1 MTPRRVDPVQ
11 GPLEG
16 EVQVPGDKSI
26 SHRYA
31 LFGGMARGTTRI
43 RNFSSSEDCQASLSC
58 IEALGVEVVRNGSR
72 VEITSPG
79 WRRFTAP
86 ARVLDVHNSG
96 TTIRLL
102 SALLAAGRFSS
113 RVQGDSSLN
122 QRPMKRIMDPL
133 IRMGAR
139 IEARDGGFPPLLIQG
154 GRLTGIRY
162 RLPIA
167 SAQVKSCVLLAGLM
181 AEGETEV
188 EETGPSRDHTERALP
203 FFGAALIQ
211 DGARL
216 RVRGGARLRAVEF
229 RIPGDFSSA
238 LFFLVASLLV
248 PGSRIA
254 LKGVGVNP
262 TRAGFLSLLDKAGI
276 RVERSNATESNGE
289 PVCDLQ
295 IRADSQVR
303 KQFPNEI
310 SGDWV
315 ARLIDEIPA
324 LAILGTRLERG
335 FKVRD
340 AQELRHKESDRIRS
354 VVVNL
359 RQLGVDVRELPDGF
373 VIPPGSRIRGGRVR
387 TFGDHRIAMAF
398 ALAGLVAESP
408 VELDRP
414 ECVAVSYPDFFQHLE
429 GVCRR

>member
-1 MTPRRVDPVQ
+1 MTPGRIDPVQ
-11 GPLEG
+11 APLKG

-31 LFGGMARGTTRI
+31 LLAGMARGTTRI
-43 RNFSSSEDCQASLSC
+43 RNFSSSEDCQATLSC
-58 IEALGVEVVRNGSR
+58 IEALGVGVVRDASQ
-72 VEITSPG
+72 VEISSPG

-86 ARVLDVHNSG
+86 ARALEVQNSG

-113 RVQGDSSLN
+113 QVQGDSSLN

-133 IRMGAR
+133 SRMGAR
-139 IEARDGGFPPLLIQG
+139 IEAREGRFPPLLIQG

-203 FFGAALIQ
+203 FFGAALMQ
-211 DGARL
+211 NGARL
-216 RVRGGARLRAVEF
+216 RVRGGARLRGVDF

-262 TRAGFLSLLDKAGI
+262 TRAGFLPLLETAGI
-276 RVERSNATESNGE
+276 RVERSNATENNGE
-289 PVCDLQ
+289 PACDLQ
-295 IRADSQVR
+295 IRPDSQVR

-324 LAILGTRLERG
+324 LAILGTSLERG
-335 FKVRD
+335 FTVRD

-359 RQLGVDVRELPDGF
+359 RRLGVDVRELPDGF
-373 VIPPGSRIRGGRVR
+373 VIPPGSRIRGGEVR

-414 ECVAVSYPDFFQHLE
+414 ECVAVSYPDFFRHLE

>member
-1 MTPRRVDPVQ
+1 MTPRRIDPVRA
-11 GPLEG
+11 PLEG
-16 EVQVPGDKSI
+16 EVRVPGDKSI

-31 LFGGMARGTTRI
+31 LLGGMADGTTRI
-43 RNFSSSEDCQASLSC
+43 RNFAASEDCRATLSC
-58 IEALGVEVVRNGSR
+58 IEALGAGVVRNASR
-72 VEITSPG
+72 VEIVSPG

-86 ARVLDVHNSG
+86 GRTLDVQNSG

-122 QRPMKRIMDPL
+122 QRPMKRIMEPL

-181 AEGETEV
+181 AQGETEV

-203 FFGAALIQ
+203 FFGAPLFQ
-211 DGARL
+211 NGSRL
-216 RVRGGARLRAVEF
+216 RVRGGSRLQGVDF

-238 LFFLVASLLV
+238 LFFLVANLLV

-262 TRAGFLSLLDKAGI
+262 TRSGFLSLLEKAGI
-276 RVERSNATESNGE
+276 RVERSNAAESNGE

-295 IRADSQVR
+295 VRADPQVR
-303 KQFPNEI
+303 QRFPEEI

-324 LAILGTRLERG
+324 LAILGTSLERG
-335 FKVRD
+335 FQVRD
-340 AQELRHKESDRIRS
+340 AQELRHKESDRIHS

-359 RQLGVDVRELPDGF
+359 RQLGVDVSEYPDGF
-373 VIPPGSRIRGGRVR
+373 VIPPGSRIRGGKVR

-398 ALAGLVAESP
+398 ALAGLVAENP
-408 VELDRP
+408 VELDDP
-414 ECVAVSYPDFFQHLE
+414 DCVAVSYPDFFRHLE

>member
-1 MTPRRVDPVQ
+1 MTARRIDPVRA
-11 GPLEG
+11 PLGG

-31 LFGGMARGTTRI
+31 LLGGMAGGTTRI
-43 RNFSSSEDCQASLSC
+43 RNFSSSEDCQATLSC
-58 IEALGVEVVRNGSR
+58 IEALGAGVARDASR

-79 WRRFTAP
+79 WRRFTPP
-86 ARVLDVHNSG
+86 ARTLDVHNSG

-154 GRLTGIRY
+154 GGLTGVRY

-167 SAQVKSCVLLAGLM
+167 SAQVKSCVLLAGMM

-203 FFGAALIQ
+203 FFGVPLIRN
-211 DGARL
+211 GTCL
-216 RVRGGARLRAVEF
+216 RVRGGARLHGVDF

-238 LFFLVASLLV
+238 LFFLVAGLLV

-254 LKGVGVNP
+254 LKRVGVNP
-262 TRAGFLSLLDKAGI
+262 SRVGFLSLLEEAGI
-276 RVERSNATESNGE
+276 RVERSNPTESNGE

-295 IRADSQVR
+295 IRADPRVR
-303 KQFPNEI
+303 KQFPNQI

-315 ARLIDEIPA
+315 AQLIDEIPA
-324 LAILGTRLERG
+324 LAILGTSLDRG
-335 FKVRD
+335 FQVRD
-340 AQELRHKESDRIRS
+340 AQELRHKESDRIHS

-359 RQLGVDVRELPDGF
+359 RQLGVEVREFPDGF
-373 VIPPGSRIRGGRVR
+373 VIPPGSRIRGGKVR

-398 ALAGLVAESP
+398 ALAGLAAESP

>member
-1 MTPRRVDPVQ
+1 MTARRIDPVRT
-11 GPLEG
+11 PLDG
-16 EVQVPGDKSI
+16 EVRVPGDKSI

-31 LFGGMARGTTRI
+31 LLGGMASGTTRI
-43 RNFSSSEDCQASLSC
+43 RNFASSEDCQATLSC
-58 IEALGVEVVRNGSR
+58 IEALGVRVVRNASR

-79 WRRFTAP
+79 WRRFTPP
-86 ARVLDVHNSG
+86 ARGLDVHNSG

-113 RVQGDSSLN
+113 QVQGDSSLN

-133 IRMGAR
+133 SRMGAR
-139 IEARDGGFPPLLIQG
+139 IEARDGGLPPLRIQG

-203 FFGAALIQ
+203 FFGAPLFRN
-211 DGARL
+211 GARL
-216 RVRGGARLRAVEF
+216 RVRGGARLHGVDF

-238 LFFLVASLLV
+238 LFFLVAGLLV

-254 LKGVGVNP
+254 LRGVGVNP
-262 TRAGFLSLLDKAGI
+262 TRSGFLSLLETAGI
-276 RVERSNATESNGE
+276 RVESSNARESNGE
-289 PVCDLQ
+289 PVSDLL
-295 IRADSQVR
+295 IRAHRQVR
-303 KQFPNEI
+303 QQFPSEI

-315 ARLIDEIPA
+315 AQLIDEIPA
-324 LAILGTRLERG
+324 LAILGSTLERG
-335 FKVRD
+335 FQVRD
-340 AQELRHKESDRIRS
+340 ARELRHKESDRIHS

-359 RQLGVDVRELPDGF
+359 RALGVEVRELPDGF
-373 VIPPGSRIRGGRVR
+373 VIPPGSRIRGGTVR

-408 VELDRP
+408 VELDDP
-414 ECVAVSYPDFFQHLE
+414 DCVAVSYPDFFQHLKE
-429 GVCRR
+429 VCRR

>member
-1 MTPRRVDPVQ
+1 MTPGRIEPVQ
-11 GPLEG
+11 APLKG

-43 RNFSSSEDCQASLSC
+43 RNFSSSEDCQATLSC
-58 IEALGVEVVRNGSR
+58 IEALGVGVVRDASQ
-72 VEITSPG
+72 VEISSPG

-86 ARVLDVHNSG
+86 ARALEVQNSG

-113 RVQGDSSLN
+113 QVQGDSSLN

-133 IRMGAR
+133 SRMGAR
-139 IEARDGGFPPLLIQG
+139 IEAREGRFPPLLIQG

-203 FFGAALIQ
+203 FFGAALMQ
-211 DGARL
+211 NGARL
-216 RVRGGARLRAVEF
+216 RVRGGARLRGVDF

-262 TRAGFLSLLDKAGI
+262 TRAGFLPLLETAGI
-276 RVERSNATESNGE
+276 RVERSNATENNGE
-289 PVCDLQ
+289 PACDLQ
-295 IRADSQVR
+295 IRPDSQVR

-324 LAILGTRLERG
+324 LAILGTSLERG
-335 FKVRD
+335 FTVRD

-359 RQLGVDVRELPDGF
+359 RRLGVDVRELPDGF
-373 VIPPGSRIRGGRVR
+373 VIPPGSRIRGGEVR

-414 ECVAVSYPDFFQHLE
+414 ECVAVSYPDFFRHLE

>member
-1 MTPRRVDPVQ
+1 MTPRRIDPVQ
-11 GPLEG
+11 APLEG
-16 EVQVPGDKSI
+16 EVRVPGDKSI

-31 LFGGMARGTTRI
+31 LLGGMADGTTRI
-43 RNFSSSEDCQASLSC
+43 RNFATSEDCQATLSC
-58 IEALGVEVVRNGSR
+58 IEALGAGVVRNASR
-72 VEITSPG
+72 VEIVSPG

-86 ARVLDVHNSG
+86 GRTLDVQNSG

-122 QRPMKRIMDPL
+122 QRPMKRIMEPL

-203 FFGAALIQ
+203 FFGAPLFRN
-211 DGARL
+211 GSRL
-216 RVRGGARLRAVEF
+216 RVRGGARLQGVDF

-238 LFFLVASLLV
+238 LFFLVANLLV

-262 TRAGFLSLLDKAGI
+262 TRSGFLSLLEEAGI
-276 RVERSNATESNGE
+276 RVERSNAAESNGE

-295 IRADSQVR
+295 IRADPQVR
-303 KQFPNEI
+303 KQFPDEI

-324 LAILGTRLERG
+324 LAILGTSLERG

-340 AQELRHKESDRIRS
+340 AQELRHKESDRIHS

-359 RQLGVDVRELPDGF
+359 RQLGVDVAEYPDGF
-373 VIPPGSRIRGGRVR
+373 VIPPGSRIRGGKVR

-398 ALAGLVAESP
+398 ALAALVAENP
-408 VELDRP
+408 VELDDP
-414 ECVAVSYPDFFQHLE
+414 DCVAVSYPDFFQHLE

>member
-1 MTPRRVDPVQ
+1 MTPGRIDPVQ
-11 GPLEG
+11 APLKG

-31 LFGGMARGTTRI
+31 LLGGMARGPTRI
-43 RNFSSSEDCQASLSC
+43 RNFSSSEDCQATLSC
-58 IEALGVEVVRNGSR
+58 IEALGVGVVRDAFQ
-72 VEITSPG
+72 VEISSPG

-86 ARVLDVHNSG
+86 ARALEVQNSG

-113 RVQGDSSLN
+113 QVQGDSSLN

-133 IRMGAR
+133 SRMGAR
-139 IEARDGGFPPLLIQG
+139 IEAREGRFPPLLIQG

-203 FFGAALIQ
+203 FFGAALMQ
-211 DGARL
+211 NGARL
-216 RVRGGARLRAVEF
+216 RVRGGARLRGVDF

-262 TRAGFLSLLDKAGI
+262 TRAGFLPLLETAGI
-276 RVERSNATESNGE
+276 RVERSNATENNGE
-289 PVCDLQ
+289 PACDLQ
-295 IRADSQVR
+295 IRPDSQVR

-324 LAILGTRLERG
+324 LAILGTSLERG
-335 FKVRD
+335 FTVRD

-359 RQLGVDVRELPDGF
+359 RRLGVEVRELPDGF
-373 VIPPGSRIRGGRVR
+373 VIPPGSRIRGGEVR

-414 ECVAVSYPDFFQHLE
+414 ECVAVSYPDFFRHLE

>member
-1 MTPRRVDPVQ
+1 MTPGRIDPVQ
-11 GPLEG
+11 APLKG

-31 LFGGMARGTTRI
+31 LLAGMARGTTRI
-43 RNFSSSEDCQASLSC
+43 RNFSSSEDCQATLSC
-58 IEALGVEVVRNGSR
+58 IEALGVGVVRDASQ
-72 VEITSPG
+72 VEISSPG

-86 ARVLDVHNSG
+86 ARALEVQNSG

-113 RVQGDSSLN
+113 QVQGDSSLN

-133 IRMGAR
+133 SRMGAR
-139 IEARDGGFPPLLIQG
+139 IEAREGRFPPLLIQG

-211 DGARL
+211 NGARL
-216 RVRGGARLRAVEF
+216 RVRGGARLRGVDF

-262 TRAGFLSLLDKAGI
+262 TRAGFLPLLETAGI
-276 RVERSNATESNGE
+276 RVERSNATENNGE
-289 PVCDLQ
+289 PACDLQ
-295 IRADSQVR
+295 IRPDSQVR

-324 LAILGTRLERG
+324 LAILGTSLERG
-335 FKVRD
+335 FTVRD

-359 RQLGVDVRELPDGF
+359 RRLGVDVRELPDGF
-373 VIPPGSRIRGGRVR
+373 VIPPGSRIRGGEVR

-414 ECVAVSYPDFFQHLE
+414 ECVAVSYPDFFRHLE

>member
-1 MTPRRVDPVQ
+1 MTPRRIDPV
-11 GPLEG
+11 GAPLEG
-16 EVQVPGDKSI
+16 EVRVPGDKSI

-31 LFGGMARGTTRI
+31 LLGGMADGTTRI
-43 RNFSSSEDCQASLSC
+43 RNFASSEDCRATLSC
-58 IEALGVEVVRNGSR
+58 IEALGARVVRNASR
-72 VEITSPG
+72 VEISSPG
-79 WRRFTAP
+79 WRRFNAP
-86 ARVLDVHNSG
+86 SRTLDVQNSG

-122 QRPMKRIMDPL
+122 QRPMKRIMEPL

-139 IEARDGGFPPLLIQG
+139 IEARDGGFPPLLIRG

-203 FFGAALIQ
+203 FFGAPLVR

-216 RVRGGARLRAVEF
+216 RVRGGARLRGVDF

-238 LFFLVASLLV
+238 LFFLVAGLLV

-254 LKGVGVNP
+254 LRGVGVNP
-262 TRAGFLSLLDKAGI
+262 TRAGFLSLLEKAGI
-276 RVERSNATESNGE
+276 QVERSDATESNGE

-295 IRADSQVR
+295 IHADPQVR
-303 KQFPNEI
+303 RQFPSQI

-324 LAILGTRLERG
+324 LAILGTSLERG
-335 FKVRD
+335 FQVRD
-340 AQELRHKESDRIRS
+340 ARELRHKESDRIHS

-359 RQLGVDVRELPDGF
+359 RELGVDVRELPDGF
-373 VIPPGSRIRGGRVR
+373 VIPPGSRIRGGQVR

-398 ALAGLVAESP
+398 ALAGLVAENP
-408 VELDRP
+408 VELDDP
-414 ECVAVSYPDFFQHLE
+414 DCVAVSYPDFFRHLE
-429 GVCRR
+429 GVCPN

>member
-1 MTPRRVDPVQ
+1 MKPRRIDPVRS
-11 GPLEG
+11 PLKG
-16 EVQVPGDKSI
+16 EVLVPGDKSI

-58 IEALGVEVVRNGSR
+58 IEALGVEVVRNASR

-79 WRRFTAP
+79 WRHFTAP
-86 ARVLDVHNSG
+86 AQVLDVQNSG

-113 RVQGDSSLN
+113 RVKGDSSLN

-133 IRMGAR
+133 SRMGAR
-139 IEARDGGFPPLLIQG
+139 IEAREGRFPPLLIRG

-203 FFGAALIQ
+203 FFGASMTRNGAL
-211 DGARL
+211 L
-216 RVRGGARLRAVEF
+216 RVRGGARLRGVDF

-262 TRAGFLSLLDKAGI
+262 TRAGFLSLLDQAGI

-295 IRADSQVR
+295 ISADPQVR
-303 KQFPNEI
+303 RQFPNEI

-324 LAILGTRLERG
+324 LAILGTRLEQG
-335 FKVRD
+335 FQVRD
-340 AQELRHKESDRIRS
+340 AQELRHKESDRIHS

-359 RQLGVDVRELPDGF
+359 RELGVRVRELPDGF
-373 VIPPGSRIRGGRVR
+373 VIPPGSRIRGGKVR

-414 ECVAVSYPDFFQHLE
+414 ECAAVSYPDFFQHLE

>member
-1 MTPRRVDPVQ
+1 MTPGRIDPVRA
-11 GPLEG
+11 PLKG

-31 LFGGMARGTTRI
+31 LLGGMARGTTRI
-43 RNFSSSEDCQASLSC
+43 RNFSSSEDCQATLSC
-58 IEALGVEVVRNGSR
+58 IEALGVGVVRDASQ
-72 VEITSPG
+72 VEISSPG

-86 ARVLDVHNSG
+86 ARALEVQNSG

-113 RVQGDSSLN
+113 QVQGDSSLN

-133 IRMGAR
+133 SRMGAR
-139 IEARDGGFPPLLIQG
+139 IEAREGRFPPLLIQG

-181 AEGETEV
+181 AKGETEV

-203 FFGAALIQ
+203 FFGAALMQ
-211 DGARL
+211 NGARL
-216 RVRGGARLRAVEF
+216 RVRGGARLRGVDF

-262 TRAGFLSLLDKAGI
+262 TRAGFLPLLETAGI
-276 RVERSNATESNGE
+276 RVERSNATENNGE
-289 PVCDLQ
+289 PACDLQ
-295 IRADSQVR
+295 IRPDSQVR

-359 RQLGVDVRELPDGF
+359 RRLGVDVRELPDGF

-414 ECVAVSYPDFFQHLE
+414 ECVAVSYPDFFRHLE

>member
-1 MTPRRVDPVQ
+1 MTPGRIDPVQ
-11 GPLEG
+11 APLKG

-31 LFGGMARGTTRI
+31 LLGGMARGTTRI
-43 RNFSSSEDCQASLSC
+43 RNFSSSEDCQATLSC
-58 IEALGVEVVRNGSR
+58 IEALGVGVVRDASQ
-72 VEITSPG
+72 VEISSPG

-86 ARVLDVHNSG
+86 ARALEVQNSG

-113 RVQGDSSLN
+113 QVQGDSSLN

-133 IRMGAR
+133 SRMGAR
-139 IEARDGGFPPLLIQG
+139 IEAREGRFPPLLIQG

-203 FFGAALIQ
+203 FFGAALMQ
-211 DGARL
+211 NGARL
-216 RVRGGARLRAVEF
+216 RVRGGARLRGVDF

-262 TRAGFLSLLDKAGI
+262 TRAGFLPLLETAGI
-276 RVERSNATESNGE
+276 RVERSNATENNGE
-289 PVCDLQ
+289 PACDLQ
-295 IRADSQVR
+295 IRPDSQVR

-315 ARLIDEIPA
+315 AQLIDEIPA
-324 LAILGTRLERG
+324 LAILGTSLERG
-335 FKVRD
+335 FTVRD

-359 RQLGVDVRELPDGF
+359 RRLGVDVRELPDGF
-373 VIPPGSRIRGGRVR
+373 VIPPGSRIRGGEVR

-414 ECVAVSYPDFFQHLE
+414 ECVAVSYPDFFRHLE

>member
-1 MTPRRVDPVQ
+1 MTPRRIDPVRA
-11 GPLEG
+11 PLEG
-16 EVQVPGDKSI
+16 EVRVPGDKSI

-31 LFGGMARGTTRI
+31 LLGGMADGTTRI
-43 RNFSSSEDCQASLSC
+43 RNFASSEDCRATLSC
-58 IEALGVEVVRNGSR
+58 IEALGAGVVRNASR
-72 VEITSPG
+72 VEVHSPG

-86 ARVLDVHNSG
+86 RRTLDVQNSG

-122 QRPMKRIMDPL
+122 QRPMQRIMEPL

-139 IEARDGGFPPLLIQG
+139 IEARDGGLPPLLIRG

-203 FFGAALIQ
+203 FFGAPLIQ
-211 DGARL
+211 NGARL
-216 RVRGGARLRAVEF
+216 RVRGGARLHGVDF

-238 LFFLVASLLV
+238 LFFLVAGLLV

-254 LKGVGVNP
+254 LRGVGVNP
-262 TRAGFLSLLDKAGI
+262 TRAGFLSLLEEAGI
-276 RVERSNATESNGE
+276 RVERSDATESNGE

-295 IRADSQVR
+295 IHADPEVR
-303 KQFPNEI
+303 RQFPNQI

-324 LAILGTRLERG
+324 LAILGTSLERG
-335 FKVRD
+335 FQVRD
-340 AQELRHKESDRIRS
+340 AQELRHKESDRIHS

-359 RQLGVDVRELPDGF
+359 RELGVDVRELPDGF
-373 VIPPGSRIRGGRVR
+373 VIPPGSRIRGGQVR

-398 ALAGLVAESP
+398 ALAGLVAEDP
-408 VELDRP
+408 VEVDDP
-414 ECVAVSYPDFFQHLE
+414 DCVAVSYPDFFQHLE
-429 GVCRR
+429 GICRR

>member
-1 MTPRRVDPVQ
+1 MTSGRVDPVQ
-11 GPLEG
+11 VPLKG
-16 EVQVPGDKSI
+16 EVEVPGDKSI

-79 WRRFTAP
+79 WRHFTAP
-86 ARVLDVHNSG
+86 ARVLDVQNSG

-113 RVQGDSSLN
+113 QVQGDSSLN

-133 IRMGAR
+133 SRMGAR
-139 IEARDGGFPPLLIQG
+139 IDAREGRFPPLLIQG

-203 FFGAALIQ
+203 FFGAALIR

-216 RVRGGARLRAVEF
+216 RVRGGARLRGVDF

-262 TRAGFLSLLDKAGI
+262 TRAGFLSLLEQAGI

-295 IRADSQVR
+295 IRADPQVR
-303 KQFPNEI
+303 RQFPNEI

-324 LAILGTRLERG
+324 LAILGISLERG
-335 FKVRD
+335 FQVRD
-340 AQELRHKESDRIRS
+340 AQELRHKESDRIHS

-359 RQLGVDVRELPDGF
+359 RELGVDIRELPDGF
-373 VIPPGSRIRGGRVR
+373 VIPPGSRIRGGKVR

-414 ECVAVSYPDFFQHLE
+414 ECVAVSYPDFFRHLE

>member
-1 MTPRRVDPVQ
+1 MTARRIDPVRA
-11 GPLEG
+11 PLGG
-16 EVQVPGDKSI
+16 EVRVPGDKSI

-31 LFGGMARGTTRI
+31 LLGGMAAGTTRI
-43 RNFSSSEDCQASLSC
+43 RNFSSSEDCQATLSC
-58 IEALGVEVVRNGSR
+58 VEALGSRVVRNASR

-79 WRRFTAP
+79 WRHFAAP

-102 SALLAAGRFSS
+102 SALLAAGQFSS
-113 RVQGDSSLN
+113 QVQGDSSLN

-139 IEARDGGFPPLLIQG
+139 IEARDGGLPPLRIRG
-154 GRLTGIRY
+154 RRLTGIRY

-203 FFGAALIQ
+203 FFGAPLHRN
-211 DGARL
+211 GARL
-216 RVRGGARLRAVEF
+216 RVRGGARLQGVDF

-238 LFFLVASLLV
+238 VFFLVASLLV

-262 TRAGFLSLLDKAGI
+262 TRTGLLSLLEEAGI
-276 RVERSNATESNGE
+276 GVESSNSRERNGE

-295 IRADSQVR
+295 IRQDPRIRTS
-303 KQFPNEI
+303 FPNEI

-324 LAILGTRLERG
+324 LAILGTRLEQG
-335 FKVRD
+335 FQVRD
-340 AQELRHKESDRIRS
+340 AQELRHKESDRIHS

-359 RQLGVDVRELPDGF
+359 RRLGVDVRELPDGF
-373 VIPPGSRIRGGRVR
+373 VIPPGSRIHGGRVR

-398 ALAGLVAESP
+398 SLAGLAAEGP
-408 VELDRP
+408 VELDHP
-414 ECVAVSYPDFFQHLE
+414 ECVAVSYPDFFRHLE
-429 GVCRR
+429 EVCRR

>member
-1 MTPRRVDPVQ
+1 MTPGRIDPVQ
-11 GPLEG
+11 APLKG

-43 RNFSSSEDCQASLSC
+43 RNFSSSEDCQATLSC
-58 IEALGVEVVRNGSR
+58 IEALGVGVVRDASQ
-72 VEITSPG
+72 VEISSPG

-86 ARVLDVHNSG
+86 ARALEVQNSG

-113 RVQGDSSLN
+113 QVQGDSSLN

-133 IRMGAR
+133 SRMGAR
-139 IEARDGGFPPLLIQG
+139 IEAREGRFPPLLIQG

-203 FFGAALIQ
+203 FFGAALMQ
-211 DGARL
+211 NGARL
-216 RVRGGARLRAVEF
+216 RVRGGARLRGVDF

-262 TRAGFLSLLDKAGI
+262 TRAGFLPLLEQAGI
-276 RVERSNATESNGE
+276 RVERSNATENNGE
-289 PVCDLQ
+289 PACDLQ
-295 IRADSQVR
+295 IRPDSQVR

-324 LAILGTRLERG
+324 LAILGTSLERG
-335 FKVRD
+335 FTVRD

-359 RQLGVDVRELPDGF
+359 RRLGVEVRELPDGF
-373 VIPPGSRIRGGRVR
+373 VIPPGSRIRGGEVR

-414 ECVAVSYPDFFQHLE
+414 ECVAVSYPDFFRHLE

>member
-1 MTPRRVDPVQ
+1 MTPGRIDPVQ
-11 GPLEG
+11 APLKG

-31 LFGGMARGTTRI
+31 LLGGMARGTTRI
-43 RNFSSSEDCQASLSC
+43 RNFSSSEDCQATLSC
-58 IEALGVEVVRNGSR
+58 IEALGVGVVRDASQ
-72 VEITSPG
+72 VEISSPG

-86 ARVLDVHNSG
+86 ARALEVQNSG

-113 RVQGDSSLN
+113 QVQGDSSLN

-133 IRMGAR
+133 SRMGAR
-139 IEARDGGFPPLLIQG
+139 IEAREGRFPPLLIQG

-203 FFGAALIQ
+203 FFGAALMQ
-211 DGARL
+211 NGARL
-216 RVRGGARLRAVEF
+216 RVRGGARLRGVDF

-262 TRAGFLSLLDKAGI
+262 TRAGFLPLLETAGI
-276 RVERSNATESNGE
+276 RVERSNATENNGE
-289 PVCDLQ
+289 PACDLQ
-295 IRADSQVR
+295 IRPDSQVR

-324 LAILGTRLERG
+324 LAILGTSLERG
-335 FKVRD
+335 FTVRD

-359 RQLGVDVRELPDGF
+359 RRLGVDVRELPDGF
-373 VIPPGSRIRGGRVR
+373 VIPPGSRIRGGEVR

-414 ECVAVSYPDFFQHLE
+414 ECVAVSYPDFFRHLE

>member
-1 MTPRRVDPVQ
+1 MTPGRIDPVRA
-11 GPLEG
+11 PLKG

-31 LFGGMARGTTRI
+31 LLGGMARGTTRI
-43 RNFSSSEDCQASLSC
+43 RNFSSSEDCQATLSC
-58 IEALGVEVVRNGSR
+58 IEALGVGVVRDASQ
-72 VEITSPG
+72 VEISSPG

-86 ARVLDVHNSG
+86 ARALEVQNSG

-113 RVQGDSSLN
+113 QVQGDSSLN

-133 IRMGAR
+133 SRMGAR
-139 IEARDGGFPPLLIQG
+139 IEAREGRFPPLLIQG

-203 FFGAALIQ
+203 FFGAALMQ
-211 DGARL
+211 NGARL
-216 RVRGGARLRAVEF
+216 RVRGGARLRGVDF

-262 TRAGFLSLLDKAGI
+262 TRAGFLPLLETAGI
-276 RVERSNATESNGE
+276 RVERSNATENNGE
-289 PVCDLQ
+289 PACDLQ
-295 IRADSQVR
+295 IRPDSQVR

-315 ARLIDEIPA
+315 AQLIDEIPA
-324 LAILGTRLERG
+324 LAILGTSLERG
-335 FKVRD
+335 FTVRD

-359 RQLGVDVRELPDGF
+359 RRLGVDVRELPDGF
-373 VIPPGSRIRGGRVR
+373 VIPPGSRIRGGEVR

-414 ECVAVSYPDFFQHLE
+414 ECVAVSYPDFFRHLE

>member
-1 MTPRRVDPVQ
+1 MTPRRIDPVRA
-11 GPLEG
+11 PLRG
-16 EVQVPGDKSI
+16 DVQVPGDKSI

-31 LFGGMARGTTRI
+31 LLGGMASGTTRI
-43 RNFSSSEDCQASLSC
+43 RNFSSSEDCLASLSC
-58 IEALGVEVVRNGSR
+58 LEALGVEVVRNASR
-72 VEITSPG
+72 VEITSLG
-79 WRRFTAP
+79 WRRFTPP

-181 AEGETEV
+181 AKGETEV

-203 FFGAALIQ
+203 FFGAPLIQ
-211 DGARL
+211 SGARL
-216 RVRGGARLRAVEF
+216 RVRGGARLRGVDF

-262 TRAGFLSLLDKAGI
+262 TRAGFLSLLEEAGI
-276 RVERSNATESNGE
+276 RVESSNATESNGE

-315 ARLIDEIPA
+315 AQLIDEIPA

-359 RQLGVDVRELPDGF
+359 RRLGVDVRELPDGF

-414 ECVAVSYPDFFQHLE
+414 ECVAVSYPDFFRHLE

>member
-1 MTPRRVDPVQ
+1 MTPRRIDPVRV
-11 GPLEG
+11 PLKG

-58 IEALGVEVVRNGSR
+58 IEALGVEVVRNASR

-79 WRRFTAP
+79 WRHFTAP
-86 ARVLDVHNSG
+86 VQVLDVQNSG

-113 RVQGDSSLN
+113 QVKGDSSLN

-133 IRMGAR
+133 SRMGAR
-139 IEARDGGFPPLLIQG
+139 IEAREGRFPPLLIQG

-203 FFGAALIQ
+203 FFGAPVTRNGAL
-211 DGARL
+211 L
-216 RVRGGARLRAVEF
+216 RVRGGARLRGVEF

-262 TRAGFLSLLDKAGI
+262 TRAGFLSLLDQAGI
-276 RVERSNATESNGE
+276 RVERSNATERNGE

-295 IRADSQVR
+295 ICADPQVR
-303 KQFPNEI
+303 RQFPNEI

-315 ARLIDEIPA
+315 AQLIDEIPA

-335 FKVRD
+335 FQVRD
-340 AQELRHKESDRIRS
+340 AQELRHKESDRIHS

-359 RQLGVDVRELPDGF
+359 RELGVHVRELPDGF
-373 VIPPGSRIRGGRVR
+373 VIPPGSRIRGGKVR

-414 ECVAVSYPDFFQHLE
+414 DCVAVSYPDFFQHLE

>member
-1 MTPRRVDPVQ
+1 MTPGRIDPVQ
-11 GPLEG
+11 APLKG

-31 LFGGMARGTTRI
+31 LLGGMARGPTRI
-43 RNFSSSEDCQASLSC
+43 RNFSSSEDCQATLSC
-58 IEALGVEVVRNGSR
+58 IEALGVGVVRDAFQ
-72 VEITSPG
+72 VEISSPG

-86 ARVLDVHNSG
+86 ARALEVQNSG

-113 RVQGDSSLN
+113 QVQGDSSLN

-133 IRMGAR
+133 SRMGAR
-139 IEARDGGFPPLLIQG
+139 IEAREGRFPPLLIQG

-203 FFGAALIQ
+203 FFGAALMQ
-211 DGARL
+211 NGARL
-216 RVRGGARLRAVEF
+216 RVRGGARLRGVDF

-262 TRAGFLSLLDKAGI
+262 TRAGFLPLLEQAGI
-276 RVERSNATESNGE
+276 RVERSNATENNGE
-289 PVCDLQ
+289 PACDLQ
-295 IRADSQVR
+295 IRPDSQVR

-324 LAILGTRLERG
+324 LAILGTSLERG
-335 FKVRD
+335 FTVRD

-359 RQLGVDVRELPDGF
+359 RRLGVEVRELPDGF
-373 VIPPGSRIRGGRVR
+373 VIPPGSRIRGGEVR

-414 ECVAVSYPDFFQHLE
+414 ECVAVSYPDFFRHLE

>member
-1 MTPRRVDPVQ
+1 MMPGRIDPVRA
-11 GPLEG
+11 PLEG
-16 EVQVPGDKSI
+16 GVQVPGDKSI

-31 LFGGMARGTTRI
+31 LLGGMAGGTTRI
-43 RNFSSSEDCQASLSC
+43 SNFSSSEDCRASLSC
-58 IEALGVEVVRNGSR
+58 IEALGVKVVRNGSR

-79 WRRFTAP
+79 WRHFAAP

-102 SALLAAGRFSS
+102 SALLAAGRFPS

-133 IRMGAR
+133 SRMGAR

-162 RLPIA
+162 KLPIA

-203 FFGAALIQ
+203 FFGAPLIQ
-211 DGARL
+211 NGALL
-216 RVRGGARLRAVEF
+216 RVRGGARLRGVDF

-262 TRAGFLSLLDKAGI
+262 TRSGFLTLLETSGI
-276 RVERSNATESNGE
+276 RIERSHPTESNGE

-295 IRADSQVR
+295 IHADPQVR
-303 KQFPNEI
+303 SRFPAEI

-315 ARLIDEIPA
+315 SQLIDEIPA

-335 FKVRD
+335 LTVRD
-340 AQELRHKESDRIRS
+340 AQELRHKESDRIHS
-354 VVVNL
+354 VVSNL
-359 RQLGVDVRELPDGF
+359 RGVGVDVSEFPDGF
-373 VIPPGSRIRGGRVR
+373 HIPPGSRIRGGKVR

-408 VELDRP
+408 VELDDP
-414 ECVAVSYPDFFQHLE
+414 GCVAVSYPDFFQHLE

>member
-1 MTPRRVDPVQ
+1 MTARRIDPVQ
-11 GPLEG
+11 VPLDG
-16 EVQVPGDKSI
+16 EVRVPGDKSI

-31 LFGGMARGTTRI
+31 LLGGMAGGTTRI
-43 RNFSSSEDCQASLSC
+43 LNFASSEDCQATLSC
-58 IEALGVEVVRNGSR
+58 IEALGVSVVRNASR

-79 WRRFTAP
+79 WRRFAPP
-86 ARVLDVHNSG
+86 ARSLEVHNSG

-113 RVQGDSSLN
+113 QVQGDSSLN

-133 IRMGAR
+133 SRMGAR
-139 IEARDGGFPPLLIQG
+139 IEARDGGLPPLRIQG

-203 FFGAALIQ
+203 FFGAPLYRSG
-211 DGARL
+211 DRL
-216 RVRGGARLRAVEF
+216 RVRGGARLHGVDF

-238 LFFLVASLLV
+238 LFFLVAGLLV

-254 LKGVGVNP
+254 LRGVGVNP
-262 TRAGFLSLLDKAGI
+262 TRSGFLSLLETAGI
-276 RVERSNATESNGE
+276 GVERSNAKESNGE
-289 PVCDLQ
+289 PVSDLL
-295 IRADSQVR
+295 IRAHPQVR
-303 KQFPNEI
+303 QQFPNEI

-315 ARLIDEIPA
+315 AQLIDEIPA
-324 LAILGTRLERG
+324 LAILGTTLERG
-335 FKVRD
+335 FQVRN
-340 AQELRHKESDRIRS
+340 AQELRHKESDRIHS

-359 RQLGVDVRELPDGF
+359 RRLGVDVDEFSDGF
-373 VIPPGSRIRGGRVR
+373 MIPPGSRIRGGKVR

-398 ALAGLVAESP
+398 ALAGLVAETP
-408 VELDRP
+408 VELDDP
-414 ECVAVSYPDFFQHLE
+414 DCVAVSYPGFFQHLE
-429 GVCRR
+429 EVCRR

>member
-1 MTPRRVDPVQ
+1 MTPGRIDPVQ
-11 GPLEG
+11 APLKG

-31 LFGGMARGTTRI
+31 LLGGMARGTTRI
-43 RNFSSSEDCQASLSC
+43 RNFSSSEDCQATLSC
-58 IEALGVEVVRNGSR
+58 IEALGVGVVRDASQ
-72 VEITSPG
+72 VEISSPG

-86 ARVLDVHNSG
+86 ARALEVQNSG

-113 RVQGDSSLN
+113 QVQGDSSLN

-133 IRMGAR
+133 SRMGAR
-139 IEARDGGFPPLLIQG
+139 IEAREGRFPPLLIQG

-203 FFGAALIQ
+203 FFGAPLTQ
-211 DGARL
+211 SGARL
-216 RVRGGARLRAVEF
+216 RVRGGARLRGVDF

-262 TRAGFLSLLDKAGI
+262 TRAGFLPLLETAGI
-276 RVERSNATESNGE
+276 RVERSNATENNGE
-289 PVCDLQ
+289 PACDLQ
-295 IRADSQVR
+295 IRPDSQVR

-324 LAILGTRLERG
+324 LAILGTSLERG
-335 FKVRD
+335 FTVRD

-359 RQLGVDVRELPDGF
+359 RRLGVDVRELPDGF
-373 VIPPGSRIRGGRVR
+373 VIPPGSRIRGGEVR

-414 ECVAVSYPDFFQHLE
+414 ECVAVSYPDFFRHLE

>member
-1 MTPRRVDPVQ
+1 MTPGRIEPVQ
-11 GPLEG
+11 APLKG

-43 RNFSSSEDCQASLSC
+43 RNFSSSEDCQATLSC
-58 IEALGVEVVRNGSR
+58 IEALGVGVVRDASQ
-72 VEITSPG
+72 VEISSPG

-86 ARVLDVHNSG
+86 ARALEVQNSG

-113 RVQGDSSLN
+113 QVQGDSSLN

-133 IRMGAR
+133 SRMGAR
-139 IEARDGGFPPLLIQG
+139 IEAREGRFPPLLIQG

-203 FFGAALIQ
+203 FFGAALMQ
-211 DGARL
+211 NGARL
-216 RVRGGARLRAVEF
+216 RVRGGARLRGVDF

-262 TRAGFLSLLDKAGI
+262 TRAGFLPLLEQAGI
-276 RVERSNATESNGE
+276 RVERSNATENNGE
-289 PVCDLQ
+289 PACDLQ
-295 IRADSQVR
+295 IRPDSQVR

-324 LAILGTRLERG
+324 LAILGTSLERG
-335 FKVRD
+335 FTVRD

-359 RQLGVDVRELPDGF
+359 RRLGVEVRELPDGF
-373 VIPPGSRIRGGRVR
+373 VIPPGSRIRGGEVR

-414 ECVAVSYPDFFQHLE
+414 ECVAVSYPDFFRHLE

>member
-1 MTPRRVDPVQ
+1 MTPRRIDPVRA
-11 GPLEG
+11 PLEG
-16 EVQVPGDKSI
+16 EVRVPGDKSI

-31 LFGGMARGTTRI
+31 LLGGMAEGTTRI
-43 RNFSSSEDCQASLSC
+43 RNFASSEDCQATLSC
-58 IEALGVEVVRNGSR
+58 IEALGAGVVRNASR
-72 VEITSPG
+72 VEIASPG

-86 ARVLDVHNSG
+86 GRTLDVQNSG

-122 QRPMKRIMDPL
+122 QRPMKRIMEPL

-203 FFGAALIQ
+203 FFGAPLIRN
-211 DGARL
+211 GARL
-216 RVRGGARLRAVEF
+216 RVRGGARLDGVDF

-262 TRAGFLSLLDKAGI
+262 TRSGFLSLLEKAGI
-276 RVERSNATESNGE
+276 RVERSNAAESNGE
-289 PVCDLQ
+289 PVSDLQ
-295 IRADSQVR
+295 IRADLRVR
-303 KQFPNEI
+303 TQFPEEI

-324 LAILGTRLERG
+324 LAILGTSLERG

-340 AQELRHKESDRIRS
+340 AQELRHKESDRIHS

-359 RQLGVDVRELPDGF
+359 RQLGVDVDEHSDGF
-373 VIPPGSRIRGGRVR
+373 AIPPGSRIHGGKVR

-398 ALAGLVAESP
+398 ALAGLVAETP
-408 VELDRP
+408 VELDDP
-414 ECVAVSYPDFFQHLE
+414 DCVAVSYPDFFQHLE

>member
-1 MTPRRVDPVQ
+1 MTPRRIDPVRA
-11 GPLEG
+11 PLRG
-16 EVQVPGDKSI
+16 DVQVPGDKSI

-43 RNFSSSEDCQASLSC
+43 RNFSSSEDCQATLSC
-58 IEALGVEVVRNGSR
+58 IEALGVGVVRDASQ
-72 VEITSPG
+72 VEISSPG

-86 ARVLDVHNSG
+86 ARALEVQNSG

-113 RVQGDSSLN
+113 QVQGDSSLN

-133 IRMGAR
+133 SRMGAR
-139 IEARDGGFPPLLIQG
+139 IEAREGRFPPLLIQG

-203 FFGAALIQ
+203 FFGAALMQ
-211 DGARL
+211 NGARL
-216 RVRGGARLRAVEF
+216 RVRGGARLRGVDF

-262 TRAGFLSLLDKAGI
+262 TRAGFLPLLETAGI
-276 RVERSNATESNGE
+276 RVERSNATENNGE
-289 PVCDLQ
+289 PACDLQ
-295 IRADSQVR
+295 IRPDSQVR

-315 ARLIDEIPA
+315 AQLIDEIPA
-324 LAILGTRLERG
+324 LAILGTSLERG
-335 FKVRD
+335 FTVRD

-359 RQLGVDVRELPDGF
+359 RRLGVDVRELPDGF
-373 VIPPGSRIRGGRVR
+373 VIPPGSRIRGGEVR

-414 ECVAVSYPDFFQHLE
+414 ECVAVSYPDFFRHLE

>member
-1 MTPRRVDPVQ
+1 MKPRRIDPVKV
-11 GPLEG
+11 PLKG

-58 IEALGVEVVRNGSR
+58 VEALGVEVDRNGPR

-79 WRRFTAP
+79 WRHFTAP
-86 ARVLDVHNSG
+86 AHVLDVHNSG

-113 RVQGDSSLN
+113 QVQGDSSLN

-133 IRMGAR
+133 RRMGAR
-139 IEARDGGFPPLLIQG
+139 IDAREGRFPPLLIQG

-203 FFGAALIQ
+203 FFGAPLAQNGAL
-211 DGARL
+211 L
-216 RVRGGARLRAVEF
+216 RVQGGARLRGVDF

-262 TRAGFLSLLDKAGI
+262 TRAGFLSLLDQAGI
-276 RVERSNATESNGE
+276 RVERSMAAESNGE

-295 IRADSQVR
+295 ICADAQVR
-303 KQFPNEI
+303 RRFPNEI

-324 LAILGTRLERG
+324 LAILGTSLELG
-335 FKVRD
+335 FQVRD
-340 AQELRHKESDRIRS
+340 AQELRHKESDRIHS

-359 RQLGVDVRELPDGF
+359 RELGVDVREFPDGF
-373 VIPPGSRIRGGRVR
+373 VIPPGSRIRGGKVR

-398 ALAGLVAESP
+398 ALAGLVAETP

-429 GVCRR
+429 EVCRR

>member
-1 MTPRRVDPVQ
+1 MKPRRIDPVKV
-11 GPLEG
+11 PLKG

-58 IEALGVEVVRNGSR
+58 IGALGVEVVRNGPR
-72 VEITSPG
+72 VEITSRG
-79 WRRFTAP
+79 WRHFAAP
-86 ARVLDVHNSG
+86 AGILDVQNSG

-113 RVQGDSSLN
+113 QVQGDSSLN

-133 IRMGAR
+133 SRMGAR
-139 IEARDGGFPPLLIQG
+139 IEAREGRFPPLLIQG

-203 FFGAALIQ
+203 FFGAPVTRNGAL
-211 DGARL
+211 L
-216 RVRGGARLRAVEF
+216 RVRGGARLRGVEF

-262 TRAGFLSLLDKAGI
+262 TRAGFLSLLDQAGI

-295 IRADSQVR
+295 ICADPQVR
-303 KQFPNEI
+303 RQFPNEI

-335 FKVRD
+335 FQIRD
-340 AQELRHKESDRIRS
+340 AQELRHKESDRIHS

-359 RQLGVDVRELPDGF
+359 RELGVDVREFPDGF
-373 VIPPGSRIRGGRVR
+373 VIPPGSRIRGGKVR

-398 ALAGLVAESP
+398 ALAGLVAETP

-429 GVCRR
+429 EVCRR

>member
-1 MTPRRVDPVQ
+1 MTPGRIDPVRA
-11 GPLEG
+11 PLKG

-31 LFGGMARGTTRI
+31 LLGGMARGTTRI
-43 RNFSSSEDCQASLSC
+43 RNFSSSEDCQATLSC
-58 IEALGVEVVRNGSR
+58 IEALGVGVVRDASQ
-72 VEITSPG
+72 VEISSPG

-86 ARVLDVHNSG
+86 ARALEVQNSG

-113 RVQGDSSLN
+113 QVQGDSSLN

-133 IRMGAR
+133 SRMGAR
-139 IEARDGGFPPLLIQG
+139 IEAREGRFPPLLIQG

-203 FFGAALIQ
+203 FFGAPLTQ
-211 DGARL
+211 SGARL
-216 RVRGGARLRAVEF
+216 RVRGGARLRGVDF

-262 TRAGFLSLLDKAGI
+262 TRAGFLSLLEEAGI
-276 RVERSNATESNGE
+276 RVESSNATESNGE

-315 ARLIDEIPA
+315 AQLIDEIPA

-359 RQLGVDVRELPDGF
+359 RRLGVDVRELPDGF

-414 ECVAVSYPDFFQHLE
+414 ECVAVSYPDFFRHLE

>member
-1 MTPRRVDPVQ
+1 MTPGRIDPVRA
-11 GPLEG
+11 PLKG

-31 LFGGMARGTTRI
+31 LLGGMARGTTRI
-43 RNFSSSEDCQASLSC
+43 RNFSSSEDCQATLSC
-58 IEALGVEVVRNGSR
+58 IEALGVGVVRDASQ
-72 VEITSPG
+72 VEISSPG

-86 ARVLDVHNSG
+86 ARALEVQNSG

-113 RVQGDSSLN
+113 QVQGDSSLN

-133 IRMGAR
+133 SRMGAR
-139 IEARDGGFPPLLIQG
+139 IEAREGRFPPLLIQG

-203 FFGAALIQ
+203 FFGAALMQ
-211 DGARL
+211 NGARL
-216 RVRGGARLRAVEF
+216 RVRGGARLRGVDF

-262 TRAGFLSLLDKAGI
+262 TRAGFLPLLETAGI
-276 RVERSNATESNGE
+276 RVERSNATENNGE
-289 PVCDLQ
+289 PACDLQ
-295 IRADSQVR
+295 IRPDSQVR

-324 LAILGTRLERG
+324 LAILGTSLERG
-335 FKVRD
+335 FTVRD

-359 RQLGVDVRELPDGF
+359 RRLGVDVRELPDGF
-373 VIPPGSRIRGGRVR
+373 VIPPGSRIRGGEVR

-414 ECVAVSYPDFFQHLE
+414 ECVAVSYPDFFRHLE

>member
-1 MTPRRVDPVQ
+1 MTPGRIDPVQ
-11 GPLEG
+11 APLKG

-31 LFGGMARGTTRI
+31 LLGGMARGTTRI
-43 RNFSSSEDCQASLSC
+43 RNFSSSEDCQATLSC
-58 IEALGVEVVRNGSR
+58 IEALGVGVVRDAFQ
-72 VEITSPG
+72 VEISSPG

-86 ARVLDVHNSG
+86 ARALEVQNSG

-113 RVQGDSSLN
+113 QVQGDSSLN

-133 IRMGAR
+133 SRMGAR
-139 IEARDGGFPPLLIQG
+139 IEAREGRFPPLLIQG

-203 FFGAALIQ
+203 FFGAALMQ
-211 DGARL
+211 NGARL
-216 RVRGGARLRAVEF
+216 RVRGGARLRGVDF

-262 TRAGFLSLLDKAGI
+262 TRAGFLPLLEQAGI
-276 RVERSNATESNGE
+276 RVERSNATENNGE
-289 PVCDLQ
+289 PACDLQ
-295 IRADSQVR
+295 IRPDSQVR

-324 LAILGTRLERG
+324 LAILGTSLERG
-335 FKVRD
+335 FTVRD

-359 RQLGVDVRELPDGF
+359 RRLGVEVRELPDGF
-373 VIPPGSRIRGGRVR
+373 VIPPGSRIRGGEVR

-414 ECVAVSYPDFFQHLE
+414 ECVAVSYPDFFRHLE

>member
-1 MTPRRVDPVQ
+1 MTSRRVDPVQ
-11 GPLEG
+11 APLGG
-16 EVQVPGDKSI
+16 ELQVPGDKSI

-31 LFGGMARGTTRI
+31 LLGGMAGGTTRI
-43 RNFSSSEDCQASLSC
+43 RNFASSEDCQATLSC
-58 IEALGVEVVRNGSR
+58 IEALGVRVVRSASR

-79 WRRFTAP
+79 WRRFSP
-86 ARVLDVHNSG
+86 PDRVLDVQNSG

-122 QRPMKRIMDPL
+122 QRPMKRIMEPL
-133 IRMGAR
+133 SRMGAR
-139 IEARDGGFPPLLIQG
+139 IDARDGGFPPLRIQG

-181 AEGETEV
+181 AVGETEV

-203 FFGAALIQ
+203 FFGAPLLQ
-211 DGARL
+211 DGAFL
-216 RVRGGARLRAVEF
+216 RVRGEARLHGVDF

-254 LKGVGVNP
+254 LRGVGVNP
-262 TRAGFLSLLDKAGI
+262 TRAGFLSLLEKAGI
-276 RVERSNATESNGE
+276 LVERSNSTESNGE
-289 PVCDLQ
+289 PVCDLR
-295 IRADSQVR
+295 IHADPQVR
-303 KQFPNEI
+303 NQFPAEI

-315 ARLIDEIPA
+315 ARLVDEIPA
-324 LAILGTRLERG
+324 LAILGTSLERG
-335 FKVRD
+335 FQVRD

-359 RQLGVDVRELPDGF
+359 RRLGVDVDEFPDGF
-373 VIPPGSRIRGGRVR
+373 VIPPGSRIRGGQVR

-398 ALAGLVAESP
+398 ALAGLVAENP
-408 VELDRP
+408 VELDDP
-414 ECVAVSYPDFFQHLE
+414 ECVAVSYPDFFRHLE
-429 GVCRR
+429 EVCRR

>member
-1 MTPRRVDPVQ
+1 MTPRRIDPVQ
-11 GPLEG
+11 APLEG
-16 EVQVPGDKSI
+16 EVRVPGDKSI

-31 LFGGMARGTTRI
+31 LLGGMAEGTTRI
-43 RNFSSSEDCQASLSC
+43 RNFAASEDCQATLSC
-58 IEALGVEVVRNGSR
+58 IEALGAGVVRNASR
-72 VEITSPG
+72 VEIASPG

-86 ARVLDVHNSG
+86 SRTLDVRNSG

-102 SALLAAGRFSS
+102 SALLSAGRFSS
-113 RVQGDSSLN
+113 RVRGDSSLN
-122 QRPMKRIMDPL
+122 QRPMKRIMEPL

-203 FFGAALIQ
+203 FFGAPLIQ
-211 DGARL
+211 NGARL
-216 RVRGGARLRAVEF
+216 RVRGGARLHGVDF

-262 TRAGFLSLLDKAGI
+262 TRSGFLSLLEKAGI
-276 RVERSNATESNGE
+276 RVERSHAAESNGE

-295 IRADSQVR
+295 IRADLRVR
-303 KQFPNEI
+303 KQFPEEI

-324 LAILGTRLERG
+324 LAILGTSLERG

-340 AQELRHKESDRIRS
+340 AQELRHKESDRIHS

-359 RQLGVDVRELPDGF
+359 RQLGVDVGEFPDGF
-373 VIPPGSRIRGGRVR
+373 VIPPGSRIRGGKVR

-398 ALAGLVAESP
+398 ALAGLVAENP
-408 VELDRP
+408 VELDDP
-414 ECVAVSYPDFFQHLE
+414 DCVAVSYPDFFRHLE
-429 GVCRR
+429 GVCRN

>member
-1 MTPRRVDPVQ
+1 MTPGRIDPVQ
-11 GPLEG
+11 APLKG

-31 LFGGMARGTTRI
+31 LLGGMARGPTRI
-43 RNFSSSEDCQASLSC
+43 RNFSSSEDCQATLSC
-58 IEALGVEVVRNGSR
+58 IEALGVGVVRDASQ
-72 VEITSPG
+72 VEISSPG

-86 ARVLDVHNSG
+86 ARALEVQNSG

-113 RVQGDSSLN
+113 QVQGDSSLN

-133 IRMGAR
+133 SRMGAR
-139 IEARDGGFPPLLIQG
+139 IEAREGRFPPLLIQG

-203 FFGAALIQ
+203 FFGAALMQ
-211 DGARL
+211 NGARL
-216 RVRGGARLRAVEF
+216 RVRGGARLRGVDF

-262 TRAGFLSLLDKAGI
+262 TRAGFLPLLEQAGI
-276 RVERSNATESNGE
+276 RVERSNATENNGE
-289 PVCDLQ
+289 PACDLQ
-295 IRADSQVR
+295 IRPDSQVR

-324 LAILGTRLERG
+324 LAILGTSLERG
-335 FKVRD
+335 FTVRD

-359 RQLGVDVRELPDGF
+359 RRLGVEVRELPDGF
-373 VIPPGSRIRGGRVR
+373 VIPPGSRIRGGEVR

-414 ECVAVSYPDFFQHLE
+414 ECVAVSYPDFFRHLE

>member
-1 MTPRRVDPVQ
+1 MTPGRIDPVRA
-11 GPLEG
+11 PLKG

-31 LFGGMARGTTRI
+31 LLGGMARGTTRI
-43 RNFSSSEDCQASLSC
+43 RNFSSSEDCQATLSC
-58 IEALGVEVVRNGSR
+58 IEALGVGVVRDASQ
-72 VEITSPG
+72 VEISSPG

-86 ARVLDVHNSG
+86 ARALEVQNSG

-113 RVQGDSSLN
+113 QVQGDSSLN

-133 IRMGAR
+133 SRMGAR
-139 IEARDGGFPPLLIQG
+139 IEAREGRFPPLLIQG

-203 FFGAALIQ
+203 FFGAALMQ
-211 DGARL
+211 NGARL
-216 RVRGGARLRAVEF
+216 RVRGGARLRGVDF

-262 TRAGFLSLLDKAGI
+262 TRAGFLSLLEEAGI
-276 RVERSNATESNGE
+276 RVESSNATESNGE

-315 ARLIDEIPA
+315 AQLIDEIPA

-359 RQLGVDVRELPDGF
+359 RRLGVDVRELPDGF

-414 ECVAVSYPDFFQHLE
+414 ECVAVSYPDFFRHLE